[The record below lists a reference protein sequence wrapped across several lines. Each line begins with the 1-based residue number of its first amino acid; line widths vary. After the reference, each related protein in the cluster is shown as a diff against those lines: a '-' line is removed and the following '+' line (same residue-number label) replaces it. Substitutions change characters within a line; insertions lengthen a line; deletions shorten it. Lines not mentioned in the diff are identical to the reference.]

1 MNKYILMIIFILM
14 YKMNYCQI
22 KALVVDS
29 VSNKPLKFVNVW
41 VKDRNIGTTT
51 NYEGRFE
58 IKNLKDKVFL
68 TFSKVGYEKKTI
80 NIDSINH
87 SIRLKP
93 KILKLEEVTLK
104 LNLKKEI
111 LKLGELRKSK
121 INDYFISSNSP
132 MIVARYFK
140 NNFKNSDLRFIKS
153 IKIITKSKIDSA
165 KFNIR
170 LYEGSKNKKP
180 IKYLYNK
187 DIISVA
193 KKGKSYTEIDISD
206 LNVKFPKNGIF
217 VAIEWLLIE
226 ENSYDF
232 IFEFKNKS
240 YNKKIFY
247 PKIGVLETNQDNNSW
262 IFTKGKWERIKKNVN
277 GETIYKHIAMEL
289 ILTN

>member
-1 MNKYILMIIFILM
+1 
-14 YKMNYCQI
+14 MNYCQI

>member
-1 MNKYILMIIFILM
+1 MIIFILM